1 MGPSSGWTAVVLGGS
16 VDMKSYIALLRG
28 INVGGHK
35 KVAMA
40 DLRALVSELGFAD
53 VRSLLQSGNLVFR
66 SSARS
71 AAQIEHLLE
80 AALKKRLA
88 LQIDVFVRTA
98 EEWEALVTQNPL
110 RAEAERDPSH
120 FVAVLFKQAPPA
132 EKVKELRAAITGPEV
147 VRAKG
152 REAYIVYPDDMGHSR
167 LTNALIEK
175 KLGTRATA
183 RNWNT
188 VLKLR
193 DLASA

>member
-1 MGPSSGWTAVVLGGS
+1 MGLI
-16 VDMKSYIALLRG
+16 MKTYVALLRG
-28 INVGGHK
+28 INIGGHN

-40 DLRALVSELGFAD
+40 DLRTLVSKLGFAD

-66 SSARS
+66 GGARS
-71 AAQIEHLLE
+71 TAQIETLLE
-80 AALKKRLA
+80 AELKKRLA
-88 LQIDVFVRTA
+88 LEVVFFVRTA
-98 EEWEALVTQNPL
+98 EEWGTLVARNPF
-110 RAEAERDPSH
+110 REEAERDPGH
-120 FVAVLFKQAPPA
+120 LVAVLFKEAPSA
-132 EKVKELRAAITGPEV
+132 VKVKELTAAITGPEV

-152 REAYIVYPDDMGHSR
+152 RAAYIVYPEDIGHSR

-193 DLASA
+193 ALACP